1 MKVLMKSALAGL
13 LFAGMTMTASAQAV
27 GGNASQKLGE
37 KIATEIMQEMM
48 TEAQSSGKQP
58 SPEDFSKKLIEK
70 MRANLDEMK
79 KGSTEDCV
87 EVYGKDKASNC
98 QCVTDKTDYEAV
110 FALMEKQMA
119 NPQAQPGEELKA
131 LEAKTEE
138 NYKVCDLD
146 IKVMKDATEKAMKE
160 VTGKK
165 GYS

>member
-48 TEAQSSGKQP
+48 TEAQNSGKQP

-87 EVYGKDKASNC
+87 EVYGKDKSSNC
-98 QCVTDKTDYEAV
+98 QCVTDKTDFESI

-119 NPQAQPGEELKA
+119 NPQAEPKEEIKA
-131 LEAKTEE
+131 LEQKTEE
-138 NYKVCDLD
+138 NYKACDLD
-146 IKVMKDATEKAMKE
+146 IAVMKKASEEAMKKMAP
-160 VTGKK
+160 VK
-165 GYS
+165 G

>member
-27 GGNASQKLGE
+27 GGSASQKLGE

-98 QCVTDKTDYEAV
+98 QCVTDKTDFESI

-119 NPQAQPGEELKA
+119 NPQTEMTAEMTAQEKKNEEAYKA
-131 LEAKTEE
+131 
-138 NYKVCDLD
+138 CDLD
-146 IKVMKDATEKAMKE
+146 IAVMKKASEAMAQEAAKAMAK
-160 VTGKK
+160 
-165 GYS
+165 

>member
-27 GGNASQKLGE
+27 GGSASQKLGE

-70 MRANLDEMK
+70 MRANLDDMK
-79 KGSTEDCV
+79 KAGTEDCA
-87 EVYGKDKASNC
+87 ELYGQDSASKC

-119 NPQAQPGEELKA
+119 NPQAQQTEDTKA

-138 NYKVCDLD
+138 NYKACDLD
-146 IKVMKDATEKAMKE
+146 FKVMKDAAEKAMKE
-160 VTGKK
+160 AMGKK
-165 GYS
+165 G

>member
-27 GGNASQKLGE
+27 GGSASQKLGE

-98 QCVTDKTDYEAV
+98 QCVTDKTDFESI

-119 NPQAQPGEELKA
+119 NPQAQQTEDTKA

-138 NYKVCDLD
+138 NYKACGLD
-146 IKVMKDATEKAMKE
+146 FKVMKDATEKTMKE
-160 VTGKK
+160 AMGKK
-165 GYS
+165 G